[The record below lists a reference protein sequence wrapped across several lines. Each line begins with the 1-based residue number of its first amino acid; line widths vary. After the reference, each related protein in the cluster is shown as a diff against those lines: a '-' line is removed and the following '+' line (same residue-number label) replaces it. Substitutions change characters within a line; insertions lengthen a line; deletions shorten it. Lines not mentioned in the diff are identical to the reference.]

1 MEDYM
6 NEQEQW
12 DWLRAKAR
20 EYGPW
25 IVAGVALAAAGL
37 WGWKWWQARKEEG
50 LLQAAS
56 QYEQVIAAF
65 AKNDAAA
72 TSTLA
77 DKLQKEHPGT
87 GYADQAQL
95 ATASLQ
101 VENKQLAAALERLQ
115 KVMASTRDA
124 EMALVV
130 RLRIARLQLEQNK
143 PDDALATLAAT
154 TPGAFAAR
162 YAEVR
167 GDALLAKGDRAGALK
182 AYQEAQGAVPSAAE
196 SPGNAASAASELL
209 TLKIN
214 ELTRS

>member
-12 DWLRAKAR
+12 DWLRVKAR

-37 WGWKWWQARKEEG
+37 WGWKWWQARQEEG

-56 QYEQVIAAF
+56 QYEQVIKAF
-65 AKNDAAA
+65 GKNDVAT

-77 DKLQKEHPGT
+77 DKLQHEHPGT

-101 VENKQLAAALERLQ
+101 VENGQQTAALERLQ
-115 KVMASTRDA
+115 KVMAATRDA
-124 EMALVV
+124 ELALAV
-130 RLRIARLQLEQNK
+130 RLRIARLQLDQNK
-143 PDDALATLAAT
+143 PDDALATLEAT
-154 TPGAFAAR
+154 TPGAYAAR

-167 GDALLAKGDRAGALK
+167 GDALLHKGDRAGALK
-182 AYQEAQGAVPSAAE
+182 AYQEAQGAGQSAGE
-196 SPGNAASAASELL
+196 SPGHAAGPANELL

>member
-12 DWLRAKAR
+12 DWLRARAR

-37 WGWKWWQARKEEG
+37 WGWKWWQTRQEEG

-56 QYEQVIAAF
+56 QYEQVIAAYG
-65 AKNDAAA
+65 KHDVAA
-72 TSTLA
+72 TSKLA
-77 DKLQKEHPGT
+77 DQLQQEHPGT

-95 ATASLQ
+95 ATAGLQ
-101 VENKQLAAALERLQ
+101 VDTNQLAAAIERLQ
-115 KVMASTRDA
+115 KVMTGTRDA
-124 EMALVV
+124 ELALAV
-130 RLRIARLQLEQNK
+130 RLRIARLQIDQQK
-143 PDDALATLAAT
+143 PDEALATLAAA

-182 AYQEAQGAVPSAAE
+182 AYQEAQGTGKQGADSA
-196 SPGNAASAASELL
+196 GNAASAASELL

>member
-1 MEDYM
+1 VEEYM

-12 DWLRAKAR
+12 DWLRSRAR

-25 IVAGVALAAAGL
+25 IVAGVALAATGL
-37 WGWKWWQARKEEG
+37 WGWKWWQARTEER

-56 QYEQVIAAF
+56 QYEQLVAAYG
-65 AKNDAAA
+65 KNDVAT

-77 DKLQKEHPGT
+77 DKLQQEHPGT
-87 GYADQAQL
+87 GYADQGQL
-95 ATASLQ
+95 AAAGLQ
-101 VENKQLAAALERLQ
+101 VENSQLAAALERMQ
-115 KVMASTRDA
+115 KVMTSTRDP
-124 EMALVV
+124 ELALAV

-143 PDDALATLAAT
+143 PDEALATLAAAA
-154 TPGAFAAR
+154 PGAFAAR

-167 GDALLAKGDRAGALK
+167 GDALLVKGDRDGALK
-182 AYQEAQGAVPSAAE
+182 AYREAQGAAQALPEA
-196 SPGNAASAASELL
+196 PGNGSSAASELL

>member
-1 MEDYM
+1 MEEYM

-12 DWLRAKAR
+12 EWLRSRTR

-37 WGWKWWQARKEEG
+37 WGWKWWQARTEER

-56 QYEQVIAAF
+56 QYEQVVAA
-65 AKNDAAA
+65 AGKNDVA
-72 TSTLA
+72 TTSKLA
-77 DKLQKEHPGT
+77 DKLLQEHPGT
-87 GYADQAQL
+87 GYAEQGQL
-95 ATASLQ
+95 AAASLQ
-101 VENKQLAAALERLQ
+101 VENNELPGALERLN
-115 KVMASTRDA
+115 KVMVGTSDV
-124 EMALVV
+124 ELALTV

-143 PDDALATLAAT
+143 PDEALATLAAA

-182 AYQEAQGAVPSAAE
+182 AYQEAQGAMPSAGEA
-196 SPGNAASAASELL
+196 PANGASAANELL